1 MTTKISSIRLPRKKF
16 VSKLRSSPNNPAV
29 GLTTRRWLNR
39 NARDNIILDHRSLGI
54 LERSLQRCARVN
66 PGGMVFDL
74 AVSLGARLDTALMA
88 GSVAEMYYTVCSL
101 TDDIQDGEV
110 DDYLGDVPFPLQIN
124 AASHLLCLIAVRA
137 EDFSR
142 SLDIEDGSAIVSR
155 LYRTGAAMLNGQ
167 HMEIIR
173 DPWDVETYEK
183 VALLSAGEQF
193 GSYHWLAAIA
203 AGAPVRPWTE
213 FGRAFG
219 ALLQYVTD
227 HESNDSRLTTLPRD
241 DVLALRSRM
250 IDRLESSAFDLGDE
264 AQQRV
269 REIVDRC
276 P

>member
-1 MTTKISSIRLPRKKF
+1 
-16 VSKLRSSPNNPAV
+16 
-29 GLTTRRWLNR
+29 
-39 NARDNIILDHRSLGI
+39 
-54 LERSLQRCARVN
+54 
-66 PGGMVFDL
+66 MVFDL
-74 AVSLGARLDTALMA
+74 SVSLGARLDTALMA
-88 GSVAEMYYTVCSL
+88 GSVAEMYYSVCSL

-110 DDYLGDVPFPLQIN
+110 DDYLGDVSFSLQIN

-137 EDFSR
+137 EEFSQ

-167 HMEIIR
+167 QMEIIR
-173 DPWDVETYEK
+173 DPWNVETYET

-203 AGAPVRPWTE
+203 ADVPTRPWAE

-227 HESNDSRLTTLPRD
+227 HESNDSRLTALPRD
-241 DVLALRSRM
+241 DALSLQSRM
-250 IDRLESSAFDLGDE
+250 INRLESSAVAIGDE

-269 REIVDRC
+269 QDIVDRC